1 MKYVFRVLIYLSFL
15 ILSFTIVSV
24 VLLRFVPVSFT
35 PLKVIAL
42 QENKQLE
49 KDYPFRSEWIS
60 IDHISAHMVTAVVAT
75 EDNHFLKHNGFDF
88 EAIQKA
94 LEENREGR
102 RMRGGSTISQQ
113 TAKNVFCFPQRTWLR
128 KGVETWFTFWIEL
141 CWNKKRIMEVYLNVI
156 ETHPNMYGVEA
167 TAQYFY
173 KKTASDL
180 NNYEA
185 AMIATVL
192 PSPRRMNI
200 GAPSNYMTQRSARV
214 RRLMGQVGS
223 VDLDNPASK
232 EENTTRK

>member
-1 MKYVFRVLIYLSFL
+1 MKYVFRVFIYLSFL

-42 QENKQLE
+42 RENKQQE
-49 KDYPFRSEWIS
+49 KDYPFRSEWVS
-60 IDHISAHMVTAVVAT
+60 IDRISPQMVTAVVAT

-94 LEENREGR
+94 LEENREGK

-113 TAKNVFCFPQRTWLR
+113 TAKNVFCFPQRTWFR

-141 CWNKKRIMEVYLNVI
+141 IWNKKRIMEVYLNVI

-173 KKTASDL
+173 KKAASDL

-200 GAPSNYMTQRSARV
+200 GAPSSYMTQRAARV
-214 RRLMGQVGS
+214 RRLMGQVGR
-223 VDLDNPASK
+223 VDLDNPVSK
-232 EENTTRK
+232 EENTTKK